1 MPALPPLVRRAL
13 IPAAALLLAAGC
25 RDRAPAPS
33 ADSALAQDL
42 ALAQRPG
49 TGPVVFNDAPIGANT
64 AAAPTSA
71 APTRRNEP
79 PKVSAP
85 RPTPAPRRESPPA
98 PVQRTPREPAP
109 TTTQPAPAPAPAPVN
124 TNGIIGAGAQVGMTT
139 NARVCTA
146 TALAGDKFTA
156 TVTEPT
162 VGSNGATIPAGSTV
176 VIEVASIDRADPV
189 EQSRIQF
196 RVRSVDVNGEPRSVD
211 GTVATLGPLEKVQ
224 VASGNDRTKVIGGA
238 VAGAVLG
245 RIFGG
250 STKSTVIGAAA
261 GAAAGTAAA
270 HATHGSD
277 ACLPSGSALR
287 LTLSREIVVPRSA
300 L

>member
-1 MPALPPLVRRAL
+1 MPALTTLSRRAL
-13 IPAAALLLAAGC
+13 MPAAALLLAAGC
-25 RDRAPAPS
+25 RDRAPEPP
-33 ADSALAQDL
+33 ADSSLAQDL
-42 ALAQRPG
+42 ALAQQPG
-49 TGPVVFNDAPIGANT
+49 TGPLVFNDAPIGANRS
-64 AAAPTSA
+64 AAAPA

-85 RPTPAPRRESPPA
+85 KPKPTPRRESPPA
-98 PVQRTPREPAP
+98 PVARAPRQPAPSATEPAP
-109 TTTQPAPAPAPAPVN
+109 SPAPAPAA

-139 NARVCTA
+139 NAKVCAA
-146 TALAGDKFTA
+146 TALAGDKYTA

-162 VGSNGATIPAGSTV
+162 VGRNGAVIPAGSTV
-176 VIEVASIDRADPV
+176 VIEVASVDHADPI
-189 EQSRIQF
+189 ESSRIQF
-196 RVRSVDVNGEPRSVD
+196 RVRSLDVNGSSRPVD

-224 VASGNDRTKVIGGA
+224 TASGNDKKKVIGGA
-238 VAGAVLG
+238 IAGAVLG

-270 HATHGSD
+270 HATRDTD
-277 ACLPSGSALR
+277 ACLPIGSALR
-287 LTLSREIVVPRSA
+287 LTLSRDIVVPHSA

>member
-1 MPALPPLVRRAL
+1 MLL
-13 IPAAALLLAAGC
+13 PAAALLLAVGC
-25 RDRAPAPS
+25 RDREPAPPS
-33 ADSALAQDL
+33 DSSLAQDL

-64 AAAPTSA
+64 AASPAPA

-79 PKVSAP
+79 PRVSAP
-85 RPTPAPRRESPPA
+85 KPAPTPRRENPPA
-98 PVQRTPREPAP
+98 PVQRTPREPTPVVTQPAP
-109 TTTQPAPAPAPAPVN
+109 TPAPAPAPAK
-124 TNGIIGAGAQVGMTT
+124 GIIGAGTQVGMTT
-139 NARVCTA
+139 NARVCTNS
-146 TALAGDKFTA
+146 ALAGDKFTA
-156 TVTEPT
+156 TVSEPT
-162 VGSNGATIPAGSTV
+162 IGSNGATIPAGTTV
-176 VIEVASIDRADPV
+176 VIEVASVDHADPI

-196 RVRSVDVNGEPRSVD
+196 RVRSLDVSGESRPVD
-211 GTVATLGPLEKVQ
+211 GTVATLSPLEKVQ
-224 VASGNDRTKVIGGA
+224 VASNDDKKKVIGGA

-270 HATHGSD
+270 HATRSSD
-277 ACLPSGSALR
+277 ACLPIGSALR
-287 LTLSREIVVPRSA
+287 LTLSREIVVAHSA